1 MDSMTQADQS
11 GMDGAPTWWVA
22 QDNQSGGKYI
32 CATSFVQCSLSQGK
46 DQRDVDNAHS
56 ERLQLDNAQV
66 PIQVPSAEQIVNNAR
81 G

>member
-1 MDSMTQADQS
+1 MGWMEHLLGGWPRTA
-11 GMDGAPTWWVA
+11 
-22 QDNQSGGKYI
+22 QSGGKYI
-32 CATSFVQCSLSQGK
+32 CASTNAFCSNFVQRKFSQRK
-46 DQRDVDNAHS
+46 DQLDVDNAQS

>member
-1 MDSMTQADQS
+1 MGWMEHLLGGWPRT
-11 GMDGAPTWWVA
+11 A
-22 QDNQSGGKYI
+22 QRGGKYI
-32 CATSFVQCSLSQGK
+32 CASINAFGSNLVQRKFSQRK
-46 DQRDVDNAHS
+46 DQLDVDNAQS